1 MLSELPGLAHLPGS
15 PRPTGPSQATDRLE
29 ATDERRALDLLAR
42 TPYGRAS
49 VSMRALP
56 FVTVARHIVVDA
68 PASPSSSPSSRV
80 LLRLHGGFGYAQAC
94 DGSVVAYSADNLS
107 GRQEGDEDV
116 WTVQFVGMAR
126 LFTPSAAEIELF
138 GRPPRTADGVPF
150 HPEYLCIEPQF
161 ISLHH
166 LEGVPARQFTHS
178 P

>member
-1 MLSELPGLAHLPGS
+1 MLAELPGLPHLPGS
-15 PRPTGPSQATDRLE
+15 PRPTGPSQTADRPDP
-29 ATDERRALDLLAR
+29 TDERRALDLLAR

-56 FVTVARHIVVDA
+56 FVTVARHIVVDT
-68 PASPSSSPSSRV
+68 PSSPSPRV

-107 GRQEGDEDV
+107 GRHEGDEDV

-138 GRPPRTADGVPF
+138 GRPPRTADGAPF
-150 HPEYLCIEPQF
+150 DPEYLCIEPQF